1 MATMMVSPQWIN
13 LDNELNFI
21 EEHMTRASLYEMFA
35 EEATELAQAS
45 LKMARILRQENPTP
59 VGPKDAYM
67 SIEEEWNDLFLVMRV
82 LSLTTDYVT
91 LKKKADRWIKRI
103 KEREAKNDDGRG
115 GTP

>member
-1 MATMMVSPQWIN
+1 MTTMMVSPQWIN
-13 LDNELNFI
+13 LDDELDFI

-59 VGPKDAYM
+59 VGAQDAYK

-82 LSLTTDYVT
+82 LSLTTDYVYM
-91 LKKKADRWIKRI
+91 KQKAERWIKRL
-103 KEREAKNDDGRG
+103 KKREG
-115 GTP
+115 